1 MAQHL
6 TGMIVARPGRV
17 RDGISTLLS
26 SLPEVDGILQF
37 DQLEEALMVVGE
49 QRPLLVLIDF
59 ECVCVRLPAVL
70 NRLKTISPGTRH
82 LVLVGNHLQQHLAKL
97 SNADRILMKGVR
109 AETFIEVVGE
119 LVSSTRDSLS

>member
-26 SLPEVDGILQF
+26 SLPGVEGILQF
-37 DQLEEALMVVGE
+37 DQLEEALTAVG
-49 QRPLLVLIDF
+49 QQQPLLVLIDF
-59 ECVCVRLPAVL
+59 ECVCVRLPAAL
-70 NRLKTISPGTRH
+70 NRIKTISPSTRH

-97 SNADRILMKGVR
+97 SNAECILMKGVR

-119 LVSSTRDSLS
+119 LVSSTPSRLP